1 MAQRGHEIA
10 LGIFHAF
17 KFISLF
23 PQAGKRVLH
32 GVFRIFRIAKNR
44 KGHAVEAR
52 SQLEIFLFE
61 ALRVHAVE
69 VRAEV

>member
-1 MAQRGHEIA
+1 M
-10 LGIFHAF
+10 
-17 KFISLF
+17 
-23 PQAGKRVLH
+23 H
-32 GVFRIFRIAKNR
+32 GVFRIFRIVKDR

-61 ALRVHAVE
+61 VLRVYAVE